1 MRRRGFDFGEFEIT
15 KREILASISIIA
27 ILLIIGFV
35 ISGKISNYILDR
47 NEKYNKAVKIED
59 SDLFEYGMKTNIG
72 DAFIYGDLIAVDTVS
87 YPEIGGEYMYV
98 EKIEEHYN
106 MHTRTVTTTDS
117 KGKTHTR
124 TETYWSWDY
133 AGSEEQKCLE
143 IMFLEQ
149 RFDSNKVDLPS
160 AGQRRSVN
168 FVTENGLYN
177 ILAQSRM
184 EIARSWRR
192 VVHDELINMR
202 KEKGRNIAEQ
212 FEEWDHAM
220 DNIYFDEETGQ
231 LMQSVTVPGGD
242 VIQIPYEKEEE

>member
-1 MRRRGFDFGEFEIT
+1 MCEED
-15 KREILASISIIA
+15 
-27 ILLIIGFV
+27 
-35 ISGKISNYILDR
+35 
-47 NEKYNKAVKIED
+47 EKLK
-59 SDLFEYGMKTNIG
+59 
-72 DAFIYGDLIAVDTVS
+72 
-87 YPEIGGEYMYV
+87 
-98 EKIEEHYN
+98 
-106 MHTRTVTTTDS
+106 
-117 KGKTHTR
+117 
-124 TETYWSWDY
+124 
-133 AGSEEQKCLE
+133 
-143 IMFLEQ
+143 
-149 RFDSNKVDLPS
+149 LPLVV

-242 VIQIPYEKEEE
+242 VIQLLPSSYNQTRNVMMNYEVLANIYKSRKDHKLDEWRNFCKWIETLPYFELIAGKTEED

>member
-1 MRRRGFDFGEFEIT
+1 MCMGT
-15 KREILASISIIA
+15 LM
-27 ILLIIGFV
+27 L
-35 ISGKISNYILDR
+35 
-47 NEKYNKAVKIED
+47 
-59 SDLFEYGMKTNIG
+59 
-72 DAFIYGDLIAVDTVS
+72 
-87 YPEIGGEYMYV
+87 
-98 EKIEEHYN
+98 
-106 MHTRTVTTTDS
+106 
-117 KGKTHTR
+117 KGKMEVSWPGDYGEIHTKILER
-124 TETYWSWDY
+124 MLEMC
-133 AGSEEQKCLE
+133 EEDEKL
-143 IMFLEQ
+143 
-149 RFDSNKVDLPS
+149 KLPLVV

>member
-1 MRRRGFDFGEFEIT
+1 MSKEI
-15 KREILASISIIA
+15 KIAGSISF
-27 ILLIIGFV
+27 G
-35 ISGKISNYILDR
+35 GKRLN
-47 NEKYNKAVKIED
+47 V
-59 SDLFEYGMKTNIG
+59 
-72 DAFIYGDLIAVDTVS
+72 YGDLDAPLFKAKDISNA
-87 YPEIGGEYMYV
+87 IGYSSGNEWRMLEMCEED
-98 EKIEEHYN
+98 EKL
-106 MHTRTVTTTDS
+106 
-117 KGKTHTR
+117 K
-124 TETYWSWDY
+124 
-133 AGSEEQKCLE
+133 
-143 IMFLEQ
+143 
-149 RFDSNKVDLPS
+149 LPLVV

-192 VVHDELINMR
+192 VVHDELI
-202 KEKGRNIAEQ
+202 NIAEQ

>member
-1 MRRRGFDFGEFEIT
+1 MSKEI
-15 KREILASISIIA
+15 KIAGSISFGGKRLNVYGNLDAPLFKAKDISHA
-27 ILLIIGFV
+27 IGYS
-35 ISGKISNYILDR
+35 SG
-47 NEKYNKAVKIED
+47 NEWRMLEMCEED
-59 SDLFEYGMKTNIG
+59 
-72 DAFIYGDLIAVDTVS
+72 
-87 YPEIGGEYMYV
+87 
-98 EKIEEHYN
+98 EKL
-106 MHTRTVTTTDS
+106 
-117 KGKTHTR
+117 K
-124 TETYWSWDY
+124 
-133 AGSEEQKCLE
+133 
-143 IMFLEQ
+143 
-149 RFDSNKVDLPS
+149 LPLVV

-184 EIARSWRR
+184 EIARAWRR

>member
-1 MRRRGFDFGEFEIT
+1 MYMGIWTLRCSRQKILVMLSATVAVTSGECSKCAKRGRKAETTFGSS
-15 KREILASISIIA
+15 R
-27 ILLIIGFV
+27 
-35 ISGKISNYILDR
+35 
-47 NEKYNKAVKIED
+47 
-59 SDLFEYGMKTNIG
+59 
-72 DAFIYGDLIAVDTVS
+72 
-87 YPEIGGEYMYV
+87 
-98 EKIEEHYN
+98 
-106 MHTRTVTTTDS
+106 
-117 KGKTHTR
+117 
-124 TETYWSWDY
+124 
-133 AGSEEQKCLE
+133 SE
-143 IMFLEQ
+143 
-149 RFDSNKVDLPS
+149 
-160 AGQRRSVN
+160 RSVN